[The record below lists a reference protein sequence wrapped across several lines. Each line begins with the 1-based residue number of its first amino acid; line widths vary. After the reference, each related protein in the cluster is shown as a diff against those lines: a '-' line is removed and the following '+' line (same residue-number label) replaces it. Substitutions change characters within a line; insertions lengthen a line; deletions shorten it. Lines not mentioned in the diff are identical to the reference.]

1 MKRTSVKTPAA
12 EHAAVDLDG
21 QYRKI
26 GIPAVVAALPYQE
39 AKEKAADASSI
50 LSDDQWR
57 RRIMEA
63 A

>member
-1 MKRTSVKTPAA
+1 MKRKSVTPPAA
-12 EHAAVDLDG
+12 GRAAVDLDG

-26 GIPAVVAALPYQE
+26 GISAVVAALPYQ
-39 AKEKAADASSI
+39 AASEKAADASSI
-50 LSDDQWR
+50 LTDEQWR